1 MLDPAVK
8 YMSTLLQRER
18 SDRNREG
25 ERTKGG
31 NIGGREDTQKERR
44 KGGRK

>member
-1 MLDPAVK
+1 MLNPAVK
-8 YMSTLLQRER
+8 YMSTLLQWER

-31 NIGGREDTQKERR
+31 NIGGREGTQRKRR